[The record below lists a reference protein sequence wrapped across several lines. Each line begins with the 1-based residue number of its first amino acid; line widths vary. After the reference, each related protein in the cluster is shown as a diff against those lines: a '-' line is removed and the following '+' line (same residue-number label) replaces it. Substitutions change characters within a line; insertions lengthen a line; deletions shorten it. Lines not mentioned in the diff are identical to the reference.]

1 MRRAAHEA
9 SRPAVARG
17 WTLLAALALT
27 SGWSAQAG
35 AAGYA
40 LLGRAAPDFAL
51 RALRGPNVRLS
62 EHVGEVVVISFW
74 GSDCSSCRGEL
85 EALERDFSRGRAQ
98 GLRVYG
104 VEVTGNAR
112 AGLRFARE
120 MRVTFPL
127 LLDPKNTV
135 SRRYRVDD
143 LPLTLLID
151 RDGKIRYALRDF
163 NDSGRRL
170 CEDELSQLLAE

>member
-1 MRRAAHEA
+1 MRAGAQTASRRAA
-9 SRPAVARG
+9 ARG
-17 WTLLAALALT
+17 WPLLAALALAC
-27 SGWSAQAG
+27 GPGGQAT
-35 AAGYA
+35 AADYA
-40 LLGRAAPDFAL
+40 LLGRAAPEFAL

-62 EHVGEVVVISFW
+62 EHVGQVVVISFW
-74 GSDCSSCRGEL
+74 GSDCGSCRGEL
-85 EALERDFSRGRAQ
+85 QALEQDFSRDRAQ

-104 VEVTGNAR
+104 VEVTGDAR

-151 RDGKIRYALRDF
+151 RNGRIRYVMRDF
-163 NDSGRRL
+163 NDSSRKL

>member
-1 MRRAAHEA
+1 MGGGAQTA
-9 SRPAVARG
+9 SRPTPARG
-17 WTLLAALALT
+17 WALLAALALASLW
-27 SGWSAQAG
+27 SGQAG

-40 LLGRAAPDFAL
+40 LLGRTAPDFAL

-74 GSDCSSCRGEL
+74 GSDCGSCRGEL
-85 EALERDFSRGRAQ
+85 KALERDFSRDRAR

-120 MRVTFPL
+120 MPVTFPL
-127 LLDPKNTV
+127 LLDPKNSV

-163 NDSGRRL
+163 NDSSRRL